1 MSFEKI
7 VDEYR
12 PLISYMIRKLH
23 IRRHVDEYM
32 QIGLIALWEAY
43 ERYDETKGSFCT
55 FAFKMIR
62 WRIVS
67 QLRKETKN
75 VYVPLPEE
83 YVLKEDVDFFANIV
97 WEDALQYLTP
107 RERIWLIRHVIE
119 GKTLKQ
125 IADEE
130 GVSINAVKQWRMSA
144 VKKLKRYVNC
154 AAHPYSNTRHRRHA
168 GRRRENV

>member
-1 MSFEKI
+1 MSFET
-7 VDEYR
+7 VVEQYR

-23 IRRHVDEYM
+23 IRRHVVDEYM

-43 ERYDETKGSFCT
+43 ERYDETKGSFHS

-75 VYVPLPEE
+75 VAIPLLDEQM
-83 YVLKEDVDFFANIV
+83 LKEDVDFFGDII
-97 WEDALQYLTP
+97 WEDAMRDMTP
-107 RERIWLIRHVIE
+107 RERIWLVRHVIE

-130 GVSINAVKQWRMSA
+130 GVTVHAVKQWRISA

-154 AAHPYSNTRHRRHA
+154 AAHPCSNK
-168 GRRRENV
+168 

>member
-1 MSFEKI
+1 MSFETI
-7 VDEYR
+7 VDQYR

-23 IRRHVDEYM
+23 IRRHVDDYV

-43 ERYDETKGSFCT
+43 ERYDETKGSFCS

-62 WRIVS
+62 WRMVS
-67 QLRKETKN
+67 QLRQETTN
-75 VYVPLPEE
+75 VHVPLPNS
-83 YVLKEDVDFFANIV
+83 YVLKEDVDFLADIV
-97 WEDALQYLTP
+97 WEDAMQYLTP

-125 IADEE
+125 IAAEE
-130 GVSINAVKQWRMSA
+130 GVTVSAVKQWRMSA

-154 AAHPYSNTRHRRHA
+154 EVGPYSST
-168 GRRRENV
+168 

>member
-1 MSFEKI
+1 MSFET
-7 VDEYR
+7 VVEQYR
-12 PLISYMIRKLH
+12 PLISYIIRKLH
-23 IRRHVDEYM
+23 IRRHVIDEYM

-43 ERYDETKGSFCT
+43 ERYDETKGSFHS

-75 VYVPLPEE
+75 VAIPLLDEQM
-83 YVLKEDVDFFANIV
+83 LKEDVDFFTDII
-97 WEDALQYLTP
+97 WEDAMRDMTP
-107 RERIWLIRHVIE
+107 RERIWLVRHVIE

-130 GVSINAVKQWRMSA
+130 GVTVHAVKQWRISA

-154 AAHPYSNTRHRRHA
+154 AAHPCSNK
-168 GRRRENV
+168 

>member
-7 VDEYR
+7 VAEYR
-12 PLISYMIRKLH
+12 PLISYIIRKLH

-32 QIGLIALWEAY
+32 QIGFIALWEAY

-67 QLRKETKN
+67 QLRKETRN
-75 VYVPLPEE
+75 VHVPLPDE
-83 YVLKEDVDFFANIV
+83 YVLKENVDFFADIM
-97 WEDALQYLTP
+97 WEEAMQYLTP
-107 RERIWLIRHVIE
+107 RERIWLVRHVIE

-125 IADEE
+125 IAHEE
-130 GVSINAVKQWRMSA
+130 GVSVNAVKQWRMSA

-154 AAHPYSNTRHRRHA
+154 AAHPYSSTRHRRRA
-168 GRRRENV
+168 GQRRENV

>member
-1 MSFEKI
+1 MLFET
-7 VDEYR
+7 VVEQYR
-12 PLISYMIRKLH
+12 PLISYIIRQLH
-23 IRRHVDEYM
+23 IHRHVDEYV

-75 VYVPLPEE
+75 VYVPLPDE

-97 WEDALQYLTP
+97 WEDAMRHLSP
-107 RERIWLIRHVIE
+107 REQIWLVRHVME

-125 IADEE
+125 IAAEE
-130 GVSINAVKQWRMSA
+130 GVTVNAVKQWRMSA
-144 VKKLKRYVNC
+144 VKKLRQYVNC
-154 AAHPYSNTRHRRHA
+154 AVDPCSNIQRRHRAAPHH
-168 GRRRENV
+168 ENV

>member
-119 GKTLKQ
+119 EKTLKQ

-144 VKKLKRYVNC
+144 VKKLKRYVSC
-154 AAHPYSNTRHRRHA
+154 AAHPCSNTQRLHRA
-168 GRRRENV
+168 APRRENV

>member
-1 MSFEKI
+1 MSFET
-7 VDEYR
+7 VVEQYR
-12 PLISYMIRKLH
+12 PLISYIIRKLH
-23 IRRHVDEYM
+23 IRRHVVDEYM

-43 ERYDETKGSFCT
+43 ERYDETKGSFHS

-62 WRIVS
+62 WRIIS

-75 VYVPLPEE
+75 VAVPLLDEQM
-83 YVLKEDVDFFANIV
+83 LKEDVDFFTDII
-97 WEDALQYLTP
+97 WEDAMRDMTP
-107 RERIWLIRHVIE
+107 RERIWLVRHVIE

-130 GVSINAVKQWRMSA
+130 GVTVHAVKQWRISA

-154 AAHPYSNTRHRRHA
+154 AAHPCSNK
-168 GRRRENV
+168 

>member
-1 MSFEKI
+1 MSFET
-7 VDEYR
+7 VVEQYR
-12 PLISYMIRKLH
+12 PLISYIIRKLH
-23 IRRHVDEYM
+23 IRRHVVDEYM

-43 ERYDETKGSFCT
+43 ERYDETKGSFHS

-75 VYVPLPEE
+75 VAIPLLDEQM
-83 YVLKEDVDFFANIV
+83 LREDVDFFGDII
-97 WEDALQYLTP
+97 WEDAMRDMTP
-107 RERIWLIRHVIE
+107 RERIWLVRHVIE

-130 GVSINAVKQWRMSA
+130 GVTVHAVKQWRISA

-154 AAHPYSNTRHRRHA
+154 AAHPCSNK
-168 GRRRENV
+168 

>member
-1 MSFEKI
+1 MSFET
-7 VDEYR
+7 VVEQYR
-12 PLISYMIRKLH
+12 PLISYIIRKLH
-23 IRRHVDEYM
+23 IRRHVVDEYM

-43 ERYDETKGSFCT
+43 ERYDETKGSFHS

-62 WRIVS
+62 WRIIS

-75 VYVPLPEE
+75 VAVPLLDEQM
-83 YVLKEDVDFFANIV
+83 LKEDVDFFTDII
-97 WEDALQYLTP
+97 WEDAMRDMTP
-107 RERIWLIRHVIE
+107 RERIWLVRHVIE

-130 GVSINAVKQWRMSA
+130 GVTVHAVKQWRIST

-154 AAHPYSNTRHRRHA
+154 AAHPCSNK
-168 GRRRENV
+168 

>member
-12 PLISYMIRKLH
+12 PLIFYMIRKLH
-23 IRRHVDEYM
+23 IRRHVDEYV

-43 ERYDETKGSFCT
+43 ERYDEAKGSFYS

-75 VYVPLPEE
+75 IYVPLPDE
-83 YVLKEDVDFFANIV
+83 YVLKEDVDFFADIV
-97 WEDALQYLTP
+97 WKDVLQCLTP
-107 RERIWLIRHVIE
+107 REQIWFIRHVME
-119 GKTLKQ
+119 GKTFKQ
-125 IADEE
+125 IAAEE
-130 GVSINAVKQWRMSA
+130 GVTVNAVKQWRMSA

-154 AAHPYSNTRHRRHA
+154 AVDPCSNT
-168 GRRRENV
+168 

>member
-1 MSFEKI
+1 
-7 VDEYR
+7 
-12 PLISYMIRKLH
+12 MIRKLH

-83 YVLKEDVDFFANIV
+83 YVLKEDVDFC
-97 WEDALQYLTP
+97 Q
-107 RERIWLIRHVIE
+107 H
-119 GKTLKQ
+119 
-125 IADEE
+125 
-130 GVSINAVKQWRMSA
+130 RMG
-144 VKKLKRYVNC
+144 RC
-154 AAHPYSNTRHRRHA
+154 AAIFNAARAHMAYSSCDRRK
-168 GRRRENV
+168 NVKTNCR

>member
-1 MSFEKI
+1 MSFET
-7 VDEYR
+7 VVEQYR
-12 PLISYMIRKLH
+12 PLISYIIRKLH
-23 IRRHVDEYM
+23 IRRHVVDEYM

-43 ERYDETKGSFCT
+43 ERYDETKGSFHS

-62 WRIVS
+62 WRIIS

-75 VYVPLPEE
+75 VAVPLLDEQM
-83 YVLKEDVDFFANIV
+83 LKEDVDFFTDII
-97 WEDALQYLTP
+97 WEDAMRDMTP
-107 RERIWLIRHVIE
+107 RERIWLVRHVIE

-130 GVSINAVKQWRMSA
+130 GVTVHAVKQWRISA

-154 AAHPYSNTRHRRHA
+154 VAHPCSNK
-168 GRRRENV
+168 